1 MTGQTIS
8 HYKIL
13 EKLGEGGMGVVYK
26 AQDTKLDR
34 TVALKFLSSQS
45 ISDQDR
51 ARFIREAQ
59 AAASLSHPNIA
70 TVYEIDEREEQT
82 FIAMEYVEGKS
93 LRETIERG
101 PLKLKDAINI
111 AGEIAHGLQAAH
123 EKGIVHRDMKSANV
137 MLTEKGQ
144 VKVMDFGLAKL
155 AKGSLLITKQGTT
168 LGTVAYMS
176 PEQAQGEHVDHRTDI
191 WSLGIVLYEM
201 ITGTLPFKGD
211 FEQSTLYSILN
222 DDHEPVTSVR
232 VNIPLDVDRVIS
244 KMLAKKPEHRYQ
256 HVEEIPVDLRTIQID
271 TSRSHTVQRQALTVQ
286 PQRNW
291 MQRFLPWSMA
301 IGSTI
306 IAGMSL
312 FFLLKHGET
321 SFVLP
326 LRFEISLP
334 PGVEISD
341 RHRPV
346 LAISPD
352 GKTVVFVGD
361 QGSTTHLYL
370 RSLDDFETK
379 ELPETQGAELP
390 FFSPDGKYIGFR
402 LNKTLK
408 KYSIAANVSETIC
421 SIPTMVVGA
430 TWGNNDS
437 IIVTE
442 WPERI
447 SSVSA
452 SGGIPR
458 PLSVSKGKLIGDLYL
473 PEWLPEYKAMIF
485 TLQRTERSLDLV
497 LYDPTRHEMRRLV
510 EGGFNGH
517 YVDGYVIFA
526 RQKGVFAAPFDMRSL
541 TITGEEIT
549 LTAGVAM
556 YPSYPAAHFAVGS
569 HTPFFYVPSDRPPE
583 FNKRSFAWVDR
594 SGTITDVR
602 FPQGGYFDISLSP
615 DGKRYAFHEDERIW
629 IAAVDR
635 EMKVRLTN
643 DETREWAP
651 VWMPDGKRIIYS
663 SAKDTGAFALV
674 IRNVDGSAPDVLK
687 HGIQGWPN
695 SVSRDGRFLA
705 YTELN
710 DKTGADIMIL
720 SLVGKRKIERFLVT
734 PYEELNPIFSP
745 DGHWI
750 AYQSNES
757 GAYEIYVARFPAS
770 EDKILISDEGGR
782 EPRWSHGGR
791 ELCYRNGRKTMA
803 VAVDAKRGFH
813 ASKPKMLFE
822 GDFPR
827 PGSAANYDVSPDG
840 MRFLM
845 LKGQM
850 TKPAKKINVI
860 VNWQEELKQKM
871 EKKK

>member
-1 MTGQTIS
+1 MIGKTIS
-8 HYKIL
+8 HYTIL

-26 AQDTKLDR
+26 PQDTKLDR

-45 ISDQDR
+45 ISEQDR

-70 TVYEIDEREEQT
+70 TVYEIDEREGQT

-101 PLKLKDAINI
+101 PLKLKEAINI
-111 AGEIAHGLQAAH
+111 AVEIAHGLQAAH
-123 EKGIVHRDMKSANV
+123 EKGIIHRDMKSANV

-155 AKGSLLITKQGTT
+155 ATGSLLITKQGTT

-176 PEQAQGEHVDHRTDI
+176 PEQAQGEHADHRTDI

-222 DDHEPVTSVR
+222 DDHEPVTAVR
-232 VNIPLDVDRVIS
+232 ANIPLDIDRVIA

-271 TSRSHTVQRQALTVQ
+271 TSRSRTVQRQAIMVQ
-286 PQRNW
+286 PEKNW
-291 MQRFLPWSMA
+291 LRALLPRGTA
-301 IGSTI
+301 IAAII
-306 IAGMSL
+306 IAAVCL

-321 SFVLP
+321 SSP
-326 LRFEISLP
+326 SPMRFEIGLP
-334 PGVEISD
+334 PGVEIAD

-361 QGSTTHLYL
+361 QGLTTHLYL
-370 RSLDDFETK
+370 RSLGDFETK

-402 LNKTLK
+402 VSKTLRK
-408 KYSIAANVSETIC
+408 HSLAANVTETIC
-421 SIPTMVVGA
+421 SIPNILVGA

-452 SGGIPR
+452 SGGSLKQ
-458 PLSVSKGKLIGDLYL
+458 LSFSKGKLKGDLCL
-473 PEWLPEYKAMIF
+473 PEWLAEYQAMIF

-497 LYDPTRHEMRRLV
+497 LYDPKRHEMRRLV

-517 YVDGYVIFA
+517 YVDGFVIYA
-526 RQKGVFAAPFDMRSL
+526 RQKGVFAAPFDIQSL
-541 TITGEEIT
+541 TITGEEIA

-569 HTPFFYVPSDRPPE
+569 NSPFFYVPSDRPTE
-583 FNKRSFAWVDR
+583 FEKRSFVWVDR
-594 SGTITDVR
+594 SGTMTDIR
-602 FPQGGYFDISLSP
+602 FPQGGYFDQPLSP
-615 DGKRYAFHEDERIW
+615 DGKRYAFHEDEHIW

-674 IRNVDGSAPDVLK
+674 IRNVDGGAPEVLRP
-687 HGIQGWPN
+687 GMQGWAN

-720 SLVGKRKIERFLVT
+720 SLVGERKTKPFLVT
-734 PYEELNPIFSP
+734 PYQELNPMISP
-745 DGHWI
+745 DGNWI
-750 AYQSNES
+750 AYESNES
-757 GAYEIYVARFPAS
+757 GPYEVYVTQFPAS
-770 EDKILISDEGGR
+770 VDKILISDEGGR
-782 EPRWSHGGR
+782 EPRWSRDGR
-791 ELCYRNGRKTMA
+791 ELYYRNGRMTMV
-803 VAVDAKRGFH
+803 VAIDAKQEIH
-813 ASKPKMLFE
+813 ASKPKMIFE
-822 GDFPR
+822 GDFAS
-827 PGSAANYDVSPDG
+827 PGSTPQYDVSPDG
-840 MRFLM
+840 KRFLM
-845 LKGQM
+845 LKGQVS
-850 TKPAKKINVI
+850 KPVKKINVI